1 MSQAHRGE
9 ERDLS
14 CLSLPESEDL
24 IFGAKCL
31 LKAHCRVQIPIP
43 IWIFRKLPLKTH
55 FTGLY
60 KTWSRNY
67 NWNLM
72 MCNNVKSKYL
82 MNLMKRSRLDL
93 LEVRCSPQSELGA
106 LMMEIFRPAKEDEH
120 FSKFWFSVCQETS
133 GIAPNV
139 VHGEGLATS
148 IWESLCMVFIKF
160 WKEAVPH
167 CGGSVLGLSC
177 IGSRSCSNSTSI
189 LNNRMDLLC

>member
-1 MSQAHRGE
+1 
-9 ERDLS
+9 
-14 CLSLPESEDL
+14 
-24 IFGAKCL
+24 
-31 LKAHCRVQIPIP
+31 
-43 IWIFRKLPLKTH
+43 
-55 FTGLY
+55 
-60 KTWSRNY
+60 
-67 NWNLM
+67 
-72 MCNNVKSKYL
+72 MCNDVKSKYL
-82 MNLMKRSRLDL
+82 MKRSRRDL

-120 FSKFWFSVCQETS
+120 FSKFWFSVCEETS

-160 WKEAVPH
+160 WKDAVRH